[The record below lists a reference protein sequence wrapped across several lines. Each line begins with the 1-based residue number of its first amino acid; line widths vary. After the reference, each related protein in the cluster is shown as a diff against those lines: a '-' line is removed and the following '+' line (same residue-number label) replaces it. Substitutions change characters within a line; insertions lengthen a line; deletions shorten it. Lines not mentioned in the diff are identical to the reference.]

1 MPAGGGTP
9 AFVLLAAT
17 LGFLGGRRWP
27 TPASDVEDRESGAF
41 RRGGSADVAL
51 PLGRQLE
58 EAGSAGQCKLERSCA
73 YSIDEEAMV
82 SQVQLVKLPLVPEA
96 YRERIIIEL
105 GANTVYTVR
114 DTLLKQPRFKNPFVV
129 SFEPLLDKYASNL
142 AARSKAVMR
151 AALGH
156 HHRRGVILPFAV
168 GPTEGVMDLQV
179 SDIDGCSSLLN
190 FSASGKRGG
199 KAKGRPG
206 CSVARERRR
215 VPGVTLRTVL
225 RWLPAG
231 SEVDFLKSDIQGMDL
246 HALRSAGDQVGR
258 LRRVQMEAALGHH
271 YNSDSPSCAEVL
283 VAMGGL
289 GFRLAT
295 AAEVDGFA
303 PLEGA
308 FGTPLVYQGSETTCA
323 STHRQEVDLFFVR
336 KANTPTGLA

>member
-1 MPAGGGTP
+1 MR
-9 AFVLLAAT
+9 LQLA
-17 LGFLGGRRWP
+17 P
-27 TPASDVEDRESGAF
+27 
-41 RRGGSADVAL
+41 
-51 PLGRQLE
+51 
-58 EAGSAGQCKLERSCA
+58 RSCTISP
-73 YSIDEEAMV
+73 YHI
-82 SQVQLVKLPLVPEA
+82 
-96 YRERIIIEL
+96 
-105 GANTVYTVR
+105 
-114 DTLLKQPRFKNPFVV
+114 
-129 SFEPLLDKYASNL
+129 
-142 AARSKAVMR
+142 
-151 AALGH
+151 
-156 HHRRGVILPFAV
+156 
-168 GPTEGVMDLQV
+168 QV

-190 FSASGKRGG
+190 FSAASGAGGKRSG

-231 SEVDFLKSDIQGMDL
+231 SEVEFLKSDIQGMDL
-246 HALRSAGDQVGR
+246 QALRSAGDQIGR

-271 YNSDSPSCAEVL
+271 YNSDSPGCAEVV

-289 GFRLAT
+289 GFRLAS

-336 KANTPTGLA
+336 KGLK